1 MSYAQDLNRA
11 CLAFLRAEQAEARS
25 ANIANGART
34 RMGHPVRARALSPI
48 QELAQRVLRHADPFT
63 LPDDAPEQT
72 EQTDTTPTKAT
83 PTKAPM
89 HTLTV
94 DPTNTKIKTRKVHS
108 HTDKERARAMHA
120 NGARFTDI
128 ARELGVSNS
137 TLSYWLLKPASQSAS
152 QPTSQSTSQPAP
164 VEPVSAEPVSAEP
177 APVEPVSTEPAPV
190 EPAPVEPVSA
200 EPAHTQLQEIS
211 EQIRA
216 LSEKREAL
224 LAPLRA
230 EREALLTRLAYLETL
245 LK

>member
-1 MSYAQDLNRA
+1 
-11 CLAFLRAEQAEARS
+11 
-25 ANIANGART
+25 
-34 RMGHPVRARALSPI
+34 MGHPVRARALSPI
-48 QELAQRVLRHADPFT
+48 QELAQRVLRHADPFE
-63 LPDDAPEQT
+63 LPDDAP

-108 HTDKERARAMHA
+108 HTDKERARRMHA

-152 QPTSQSTSQPAP
+152 QPTSQPASQPTSQPAP
-164 VEPVSAEPVSAEP
+164 VEP

-190 EPAPVEPVSA
+190 EPAPVEPVST

>member
-1 MSYAQDLNRA
+1 MSSTYAQDLNRA

-152 QPTSQSTSQPAP
+152 QPTSQPASQPTSQ
-164 VEPVSAEPVSAEP
+164 
-177 APVEPVSTEPAPV
+177 PAPV
-190 EPAPVEPVSA
+190 EPAPVEPVST

>member
-1 MSYAQDLNRA
+1 MSSTYAQDLNRA
-11 CLAFLRAEQAEARS
+11 CLAFLRAEQAEAWS

-34 RMGHPVRARALSPI
+34 RMGRPVRARALSPI

-63 LPDDAPEQT
+63 LPDDEPEQT

-94 DPTNTKIKTRKVHS
+94 DPTNTKIKTRKVHADA
-108 HTDKERARAMHA
+108 DKERARRMHA

-128 ARELGVSNS
+128 ARELGISNS

-152 QPTSQSTSQPAP
+152 QPTSQPASQPTSQPAP
-164 VEPVSAEPVSAEP
+164 VEP

-200 EPAHTQLQEIS
+200 EPALTQLQEIT

-216 LSEKREAL
+216 LTEKREAL

-230 EREALLTRLAYLETL
+230 EREALLKRLAYLEAV

>member
-34 RMGHPVRARALSPI
+34 RMGHPVRVRALSPA

-63 LPDDAPEQT
+63 LPDDAPEP

-83 PTKAPM
+83 PTM
-89 HTLTV
+89 HTITV
-94 DPTNTKIKTRKVHS
+94 DPTNTKIKPRKVHS
-108 HTDKERARAMHA
+108 HTDKERARRMHA

-137 TLSYWLLKPASQSAS
+137 TLSYWLSKPTS
-152 QPTSQSTSQPAP
+152 QPTSQ
-164 VEPVSAEPVSAEP
+164 
-177 APVEPVSTEPAPV
+177 PAPV
-190 EPAPVEPVSA
+190 EPAPVEPASVEPVSV
-200 EPAHTQLQEIS
+200 EPALTQLQEIT

-216 LSEKREAL
+216 LTEKREAL

-230 EREALLTRLAYLETL
+230 EREALLKRLAYLEAV

>member
-1 MSYAQDLNRA
+1 MTYAQDLNRA

-72 EQTDTTPTKAT
+72 DTTPTKAT
-83 PTKAPM
+83 PTM
-89 HTLTV
+89 HTITV
-94 DPTNTKIKTRKVHS
+94 DPTNTKIKPRKVHS

-152 QPTSQSTSQPAP
+152 QPASQPASA
-164 VEPVSAEPVSAEP
+164 EPVSAEPVSAEP
-177 APVEPVSTEPAPV
+177 APVEPVSAEPAPV
-190 EPAPVEPVSA
+190 EPAI
-200 EPAHTQLQEIS
+200 TQLQEIT

-216 LSEKREAL
+216 LTEKREAL

-230 EREALLTRLAYLETL
+230 EREALLKRLAYLEAV

>member
-1 MSYAQDLNRA
+1 MNSTYAQDLNRA

-48 QELAQRVLRHADPFT
+48 QELAQRVLRHADPFE
-63 LPDDAPEQT
+63 LPDDAP

-108 HTDKERARAMHA
+108 HTDKERARRMHA

-152 QPTSQSTSQPAP
+152 QSTSQSPSQPA
-164 VEPVSAEPVSAEP
+164 SA
-177 APVEPVSTEPAPV
+177 EPAPV
-190 EPAPVEPVSA
+190 EPAPVEPAPVEPAPVEPAPVEPASA
-200 EPAHTQLQEIS
+200 EPALTQLQEIT

-230 EREALLTRLAYLETL
+230 EREALLKRLAHLEAV

>member
-152 QPTSQSTSQPAP
+152 QPTSQPASQPTSQPAP
-164 VEPVSAEPVSAEP
+164 VEP

-200 EPAHTQLQEIS
+200 EPALAQLLEIS

-216 LSEKREAL
+216 LTKKREAL
-224 LAPLRA
+224 LAPLHA
-230 EREALLTRLAYLETL
+230 EREALRARLAHLEAV

>member
-1 MSYAQDLNRA
+1 MSSTYAQDLNRA

-152 QPTSQSTSQPAP
+152 QPTSQPASQPTSQPAP
-164 VEPVSAEPVSAEP
+164 VEP

-200 EPAHTQLQEIS
+200 EPALTQLQEIT

-216 LSEKREAL
+216 LTEKREAL

-230 EREALLTRLAYLETL
+230 EREALLKRLAYLEAV

>member
-25 ANIANGART
+25 ANIANCART

-72 EQTDTTPTKAT
+72 DTTPTKAT
-83 PTKAPM
+83 HPKAPM

-108 HTDKERARAMHA
+108 HTDKERARRMHA

-152 QPTSQSTSQPAP
+152 QSTSQSTSQPA
-164 VEPVSAEPVSAEP
+164 SAEP
-177 APVEPVSTEPAPV
+177 APMEPASVEPAPV
-190 EPAPVEPVSA
+190 EPASV
-200 EPAHTQLQEIS
+200 EPAHAQLQEIT

-216 LSEKREAL
+216 LTEKREAL

-230 EREALLTRLAYLETL
+230 EREALLKRLAYLEAV

>member
-1 MSYAQDLNRA
+1 MSSTYAQDLNRA
-11 CLAFLRAEQAEARS
+11 CLAFLRAEQAEAWS

-34 RMGHPVRARALSPI
+34 RMGRPVRVRALSPA

-63 LPDDAPEQT
+63 LPDDEP
-72 EQTDTTPTKAT
+72 EQTDTT

-108 HTDKERARAMHA
+108 HTDKERARRMHA

-137 TLSYWLLKPASQSAS
+137 TLSYWLSK
-152 QPTSQSTSQPAP
+152 PTSQSTSQPISQSTSQPASAEPAP
-164 VEPVSAEPVSAEP
+164 VEPASVESVSAEPVSAEP
-177 APVEPVSTEPAPV
+177 AL
-190 EPAPVEPVSA
+190 
-200 EPAHTQLQEIS
+200 TQLQEIT

-216 LSEKREAL
+216 LTEKREAL

-230 EREALLTRLAYLETL
+230 EREALLKRLAYLEAV

>member
-1 MSYAQDLNRA
+1 MSSTYAQDLNRA

-83 PTKAPM
+83 HTKAPM
-89 HTLTV
+89 HALTV

-108 HTDKERARAMHA
+108 HTDKERARRMYA

-128 ARELGVSNS
+128 ARALGVSNS
-137 TLSYWLLKPASQSAS
+137 TLSYWLLKPASQSTSQSVSLFAS
-152 QPTSQSTSQPAP
+152 QSTSQSTSQPAP
-164 VEPVSAEPVSAEP
+164 VEP
-177 APVEPVSTEPAPV
+177 APVEPAPV
-190 EPAPVEPVSA
+190 EPAPVEPVST
-200 EPAHTQLQEIS
+200 EPVSALTQLQEIT

-216 LSEKREAL
+216 LTEKREAL

-230 EREALLTRLAYLETL
+230 EREALRARLAYLEAV

>member
-1 MSYAQDLNRA
+1 MSSTYAQDLNRA

-152 QPTSQSTSQPAP
+152 QPTSQPASQPTSQPAP
-164 VEPVSAEPVSAEP
+164 VEP

>member
-1 MSYAQDLNRA
+1 
-11 CLAFLRAEQAEARS
+11 
-25 ANIANGART
+25 
-34 RMGHPVRARALSPI
+34 MGHPVRARALSPI

-152 QPTSQSTSQPAP
+152 QPTSQPASQPTSQPAP
-164 VEPVSAEPVSAEP
+164 VEPAPVEPVSTEPAPVEPAPVEP

-190 EPAPVEPVSA
+190 EPAPVEPVST

>member
-1 MSYAQDLNRA
+1 MTYAQDLNRA

-72 EQTDTTPTKAT
+72 DTTPTKAT
-83 PTKAPM
+83 PTM
-89 HTLTV
+89 HTITV
-94 DPTNTKIKTRKVHS
+94 DPTNTKIKPRKVHS

-152 QPTSQSTSQPAP
+152 QPASQPASA
-164 VEPVSAEPVSAEP
+164 EPVSAEPVSAEP

>member
-11 CLAFLRAEQAEARS
+11 CLAFLRAEQAEAWS

-34 RMGHPVRARALSPI
+34 RMGRPVRARALSPI

-63 LPDDAPEQT
+63 LPDDEPEQT

-94 DPTNTKIKTRKVHS
+94 DPTNTKIKTRKVHAYA
-108 HTDKERARAMHA
+108 DKERARRMHA

-137 TLSYWLLKPASQSAS
+137 TLSYWLSKPTSQS
-152 QPTSQSTSQPAP
+152 TSQSTSQPAS
-164 VEPVSAEPVSAEP
+164 VEPASVESVSAEPVS
-177 APVEPVSTEPAPV
+177 VEPVSV
-190 EPAPVEPVSA
+190 EPAL
-200 EPAHTQLQEIS
+200 TQLQEIT

-216 LSEKREAL
+216 LTEKREAL

-230 EREALLTRLAYLETL
+230 EREALRARLAHLEAV